1 MASPRCSDWFL
12 GIIAVLMV
20 VSAFT
25 FFVTVGIAVVGDW
38 QSLAAPWICGTSACL
53 MMILSTV
60 GKFVLDYRDKQ
71 EADVPLLGVRGE
83 PGSRK
88 SHRCDF

>member
-12 GIIAVLMV
+12 GIIAVLSV
-20 VSAFT
+20 VST
-25 FFVTVGIAVVGDW
+25 IVFFVSIGISVIGNW
-38 QSLAAPWICGTSACL
+38 QSSAAPWICGTSGCL
-53 MMILSTV
+53 AMILSTLLKLV
-60 GKFVLDYRDKQ
+60 VECREKE

-88 SHRCDF
+88 SQRCDF